1 MIGPM
6 AEQAGT
12 REIHLHDPHTLYRHW
27 EEQQWSPWD
36 TDLSTDRGQWPAMT
50 GDERSVDEAR
60 HMQFYARFQDEV
72 ISYPAAIAE
81 HVARARAQLS
91 PAVAESLTP
100 PDREGTD
107 WVALGASADE
117 IRAFALDGLGRRLN
131 IVGVPL
137 TSL

>member
-1 MIGPM
+1 M

-81 HVARARAQLS
+81 HVARARA
-91 PAVAESLTP
+91 PALPRRRRVADPARS
-100 PDREGTD
+100 RGN
-107 WVALGASADE
+107 
-117 IRAFALDGLGRRLN
+117 RLGRARGQRRRDPRLRPRRARPPAD